1 MDKPQFWQL
10 MEDAKEKSGGDC
22 EAEAR
27 QLQSLLVP
35 LPAEEIAAFDRIFNA
50 LRAAAYRWDL
60 WGAAYL
66 INGGCSDDGFEY
78 FRWWLIG
85 QGKAMY
91 EAALADPDSLA
102 DLIQDN
108 IVWSDGEVEC
118 EDIGYA
124 AMAAYQEKTGQKMP
138 AEEYS
143 HESEPDGV
151 EWNEEELDALFPRI
165 VAKVNLYAEAE

>member
-1 MDKPQFWQL
+1 MDKAQFWQL
-10 MEDAKEKSGGDC
+10 IEEAKEKSGADC
-22 EAEAR
+22 EAQAKL
-27 QLQSLLVP
+27 LQSSLVS
-35 LPAEEIAAFDRIFNA
+35 LPADEIAAFDRIFNE

-91 EAALADPDSLA
+91 EAALAAPDNLA
-102 DLIQDN
+102 DLIQDD

-124 AMAAYQEKTGQKMP
+124 AMAAYKEKTGQEMP
-138 AEEYS
+138 IEGYIQK
-143 HESEPDGV
+143 SEPDGV
-151 EWNEEELDALFPRI
+151 EWDEEELDAMFPKI
-165 VAKVNLYAEAE
+165 TAKIAVEE